1 MSCPNQ
7 RAQPERCVSRSRAGG
22 RSAAPPW
29 PAVIIEPRKGP
40 AATDAALARGEGA
53 PVCKGRLVDIASIEQ
68 AEMIVRQAKMIA
80 R

>member
-1 MSCPNQ
+1 
-7 RAQPERCVSRSRAGG
+7 
-22 RSAAPPW
+22 
-29 PAVIIEPRKGP
+29 VIIEPRKGI
-40 AATDAALARGEGA
+40 AATDAALACVEGV

>member
-1 MSCPNQ
+1 
-7 RAQPERCVSRSRAGG
+7 
-22 RSAAPPW
+22 
-29 PAVIIEPRKGP
+29 VIIEPRKGI
-40 AATDAALARGEGA
+40 AATDAALVRGEGA